1 MLGLVLAAG
10 LAVLGSV
17 FSDYRD
23 FERWYRQ
30 AERSSN
36 AVSEAQLRTLEDL
49 RAHSLFAGYYDV
61 FAAQLLPLN
70 AEQLEA
76 KLGLNTYALRFLPV
90 PDTVFRQAA
99 LLALR
104 GDREQAEAMYPE
116 EQSVFLGR
124 LERMARED
132 PKAFDD
138 LAGAARRMTA
148 R

>member
-1 MLGLVLAAG
+1 
-10 LAVLGSV
+10 V

-104 GDREQAEAMYPE
+104 GDREQAEATYRRLVKMYPE